1 MAKAAIDKRKMRAK
15 NDYQEKIETG
25 IKRMHS
31 RIYRLKIKAQTVNW
45 EDEIY
50 YLKEIG
56 KLRIKKY
63 LVEKRLRELKESKGD
78 EWKNIKDSLDQEF
91 DQLKKSVDDA
101 VSTLK

>member
-1 MAKAAIDKRKMRAK
+1 MAKAGIDKGKMRAK

-25 IKRMHS
+25 IKRLDS
-31 RIYRLKIKAQTVNW
+31 RIYRLNIKAQTANW

-63 LVEKRLRELKESKGD
+63 LVEKRLRALKESKGD
-78 EWKNIKDSLDQEF
+78 KWRNIKDSLDQEF
-91 DQLKKSVDDA
+91 DQLEKSVNEA